1 MIMMYTVYS
10 IVNSNGLINEDI
22 MLETEDIEKAKEQA
36 KRIANYN
43 ELEKNPSDHSVE
55 IRFNENYDAGTYETV
70 EF

>member
-1 MIMMYTVYS
+1 MMYTVYS
-10 IVNSNGLINEDI
+10 IVNNNGLINEDI

-36 KRIANYN
+36 KRISNYN

-55 IRFNENYDAGTYETV
+55 IRYNENYDAGTFDTV